1 MFEYL
6 HPSGVQPPKHKPRV
20 ARRLDTRGP
29 GSLGHLHAE
38 GVQGTLVSMISST
51 FFFLFSQLGVGMM
64 LTLLF
69 ISPRAIGN
77 SFFKFASLTAAIL
90 LGVVL
95 GFNFLFPSLVRA
107 NEIPVIFLLI
117 SAVLTI
123 AYNRVVALNKL
134 RPAFVLLIAATAT
147 GLISI
152 VADSFAFTRLMALGG
167 WENWMLLINHLAATA
182 LLGSVMLTMVFGHWY
197 LVIPKLSIDHLARL
211 TKVLIGA
218 IVLRV
223 LTILA
228 SLVIL
233 EAEQSLPLSA
243 VLKEL
248 MVGQAMFFWPRI
260 LFGVLVPVI
269 LALMIRSTVRIRHT
283 QAATGLLYLAVVALL
298 FGEFFSKFLLFAVN
312 IAL

>member
-1 MFEYL
+1 
-6 HPSGVQPPKHKPRV
+6 
-20 ARRLDTRGP
+20 
-29 GSLGHLHAE
+29 
-38 GVQGTLVSMISST
+38 MISST

-64 LTLLF
+64 LSLLF
-69 ISPRAIGN
+69 ISPRSIGN

-95 GFNFLFPSLVRA
+95 GFNFLFPSQVRTSHV
-107 NEIPVIFLLI
+107 PVILLLI
-117 SAVLTI
+117 STILTV
-123 AYNRVVALNKL
+123 AYNRVVETNKFTSAL
-134 RPAFVLLIAATAT
+134 VLLIAAVAT
-147 GLISI
+147 GMISI
-152 VADSFAFTRLMALGG
+152 AADSLAFTRLMTLGG
-167 WENWMLLINHLAATA
+167 WEHWLLLINHFAATA

-211 TKVLIGA
+211 TNVLIVA
-218 IVLRV
+218 IIIRIATMVLSLFV
-223 LTILA
+223 LQL
-228 SLVIL
+228 
-233 EAEQSLPLSA
+233 EQSLPLAA
-243 VLKEL
+243 VMREL

-269 LALMIRSTVRIRHT
+269 LAVMIRSTVQLRHT